1 MAVAGLRPVRAVR
14 NDLSESG
21 SEAPDRRD
29 GSTPSGA
36 RDAAV
41 IPRLPEAARKRR
53 DLGETLRELKLTPPQ
68 LRPGISRHQL
78 IETARASGC
87 RVVGVTA
94 PTGYGKSTL
103 LAEWAS
109 TEERR
114 IAWVALDRFDDD
126 PASLIAV
133 LASAYVR
140 VDSGRPDLVAEVE
153 ALGTE
158 VLGRAAPRLA
168 AAFATCPGPFVL
180 MLDDLHELLSPGCHD
195 VLGLVLARVPPG
207 SQVVAAS
214 RSEQP
219 HLARLRVSGDAMEL
233 VAGDLALDAAGAQRV
248 FSGENVVLSPEQAAE
263 MAARTEGWPAG
274 LYLAAVVAKERGGE
288 VAVVTGDDR
297 YFSDYLNSES
307 LARQPEDIQR
317 FLRRTAVLE
326 QLSGPLC
333 DAVLQSSGSAE
344 YLRRVEASNL
354 FLVPLDRRREW
365 YRYHALFREF
375 LLGELRRTEADLV
388 EKLHLR
394 AADWYESKGSPALA
408 VEQLLHTS
416 ESARVAQLIRQ
427 MGRRNYE
434 TGQLRTVMRWRSTL
448 GDAALEQFPALA
460 LAEAWQA
467 ALTGDTK
474 KAERWAAFVYSVSLD
489 LPVMSGFASF
499 DSGRAML
506 RAAMCTSGPE
516 TMMADAA
523 FAASLEP
530 AGSSARP
537 SALAL
542 VGEAHL
548 LLGASEQAHAT
559 FAEASDAG
567 VRLASGTV
575 VALSE
580 AQLGLLAMDQNKWQE
595 ARDHLALALTT
606 IQETRIQD
614 YVVSSLAYVESARLA
629 LHMGDRE
636 ERDRQ
641 LARAMRARPMASY
654 VLPWLAVRLRLE
666 LAKVYFALAEITTAH
681 HLLREIDDIL
691 VKRPALGV
699 LVDQVEEFRRA
710 ATAGPAGPTGASPLT
725 PAELRLLPYLQT
737 HLTLGVIAERL
748 FVSRNTVSSQV
759 TSIHRKLGAASRQE
773 AVEKAA
779 ALGLLGG

>member
-1 MAVAGLRPVRAVR
+1 M
-14 NDLSESG
+14 
-21 SEAPDRRD
+21 
-29 GSTPSGA
+29 
-36 RDAAV
+36 
-41 IPRLPEAARKRR
+41 
-53 DLGETLRELKLTPPQ
+53 
-68 LRPGISRHQL
+68 
-78 IETARASGC
+78 
-87 RVVGVTA
+87 VGVTA

-233 VAGDLALDAAGAQRV
+233 VAGDLVFDAAGAQRV
-248 FSGENVVLSPEQAAE
+248 FSAENVVLSPEQAAE

-394 AADWYESKGSPALA
+394 AADWYESNGSIELA
-408 VEQLLHTS
+408 IEQLLHTS
-416 ESARVAQLIRQ
+416 ERARTVDLLTRTG
-427 MGRRNYE
+427 MKNYQ
-434 TGQLRTVMRWRSTL
+434 TGQQQTVMRWRSAI
-448 GDAALEQFPALA
+448 GDATIEQFPALA
-460 LAEAWQA
+460 IGATWEGV
-467 ALTGDTK
+467 LTGDTK
-474 KAERWAAFVYSVSLD
+474 QAERWASFLEAAPFDPPALHNW
-489 LPVMSGFASF
+489 GSF
-499 DSGRAML
+499 DSARAVL
-506 RAAMCTSGPE
+506 RAYICPRGPNV
-516 TMMADAA
+516 MMGDAV
-523 FAASLEP
+523 FAVSEEP
-530 AGSSARP
+530 VHSPGRP
-537 SALAL
+537 DAVL
-542 VGEAHL
+542 VVAQAHL
-548 LLGASEQAHAT
+548 LAGDVDQALTTFVEASEVAVSLETAT
-559 FAEASDAG
+559 VF
-567 VRLASGTV
+567 
-575 VALSE
+575 ALSNAE
-580 AQLGLLAMDQNKWQE
+580 LALLAMDQGKWHE
-595 ARDHLALALTT
+595 AADHLELALTT
-606 IQETRIQD
+606 IQESRTQD
-614 YVVSSLAYVESARLA
+614 YLESTLAYAGAARLA
-629 LHMGDRE
+629 MHLGDLKKT
-636 ERDRQ
+636 DGQ
-641 LARAMRARPMASY
+641 LTRAMRARPMATY
-654 VLPWLAVRLRLE
+654 VAPWLAVRMRLQ
-666 LAKVYFALAEITTAH
+666 LAKVYLAMAEPTPAR

-710 ATAGPAGPTGASPLT
+710 VTAGPTGPTGASPLT

-737 HLTLGVIAERL
+737 HLTLSVIAERL
-748 FVSRNTVSSQV
+748 FVSRNTVRSQGHFHTQEAGCLV
-759 TSIHRKLGAASRQE
+759 ASRSGGE
-773 AVEKAA
+773 SNRAGLARRLAVVKPGSAIAVPPRQGRAPDHTDAA
-779 ALGLLGG
+779 TAPRTTARGPPIISRCFTAAVLVSHSEL

>member
-1 MAVAGLRPVRAVR
+1 M
-14 NDLSESG
+14 
-21 SEAPDRRD
+21 
-29 GSTPSGA
+29 
-36 RDAAV
+36 
-41 IPRLPEAARKRR
+41 
-53 DLGETLRELKLTPPQ
+53 
-68 LRPGISRHQL
+68 
-78 IETARASGC
+78 
-87 RVVGVTA
+87 
-94 PTGYGKSTL
+94 
-103 LAEWAS
+103 
-109 TEERR
+109 
-114 IAWVALDRFDDD
+114 
-126 PASLIAV
+126 
-133 LASAYVR
+133 
-140 VDSGRPDLVAEVE
+140 
-153 ALGTE
+153 
-158 VLGRAAPRLA
+158 
-168 AAFATCPGPFVL
+168 
-180 MLDDLHELLSPGCHD
+180 
-195 VLGLVLARVPPG
+195 
-207 SQVVAAS
+207 AAS

-219 HLARLRVSGDAMEL
+219 HLARFRVSGDAMEF
-233 VAGDLALDAAGAQRV
+233 VAGDLALDAAGAHQI
-248 FSGENVVLSPEQAAE
+248 FSGEHVLLSPEQAAE
-263 MAARTEGWPAG
+263 MAERTEGWPAG

-288 VAVVTGDDR
+288 VAVVAGDDR
-297 YFSDYLNSES
+297 YFSDYLNHES

-326 QLSGPLC
+326 QLCGPLC

-344 YLRRVEASNL
+344 YLRRVEASSL

-375 LLGELRRTEADLV
+375 LLGELRRTEADLI

-394 AADWYESKGSPALA
+394 AADWYESNGSPALA

-416 ESARVAQLIRQ
+416 ERARVVQLIRQ

-474 KAERWAAFVYSVSLD
+474 KAERWAAFVCSVSLD

-523 FAASLEP
+523 FGASLEP
-530 AGSSARP
+530 ADSSARP
-537 SALAL
+537 SALVL

-548 LLGASEQAHAT
+548 LLGAFEQAHTT

-567 VRLASGTV
+567 VRLDSGTV
-575 VALSE
+575 VVLSE
-580 AQLGLLAMDQNKWQE
+580 AQLALLAMDQNKWQE

-641 LARAMRARPMASY
+641 LARAMRARPMATY
-654 VLPWLAVRLRLE
+654 VLPWLAVRLRLQ
-666 LAKVYFALAEITTAH
+666 LAKVYLAMAEPTPAR

-691 VKRPALGV
+691 VQRPALGV

-710 ATAGPAGPTGASPLT
+710 VTAGPTGPTGASPLT

-759 TSIHRKLGAASRQE
+759 TSIHRKLDASSRRE
-773 AVEKAA
+773 AVEKAT
-779 ALGLLGG
+779 ALGLLGD